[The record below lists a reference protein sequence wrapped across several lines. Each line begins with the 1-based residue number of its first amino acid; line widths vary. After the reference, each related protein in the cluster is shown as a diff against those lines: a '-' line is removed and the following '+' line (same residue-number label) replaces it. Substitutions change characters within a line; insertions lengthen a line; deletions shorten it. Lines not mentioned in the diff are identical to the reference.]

1 MSPNCCQNSPL
12 NILKHGQHCKTDIW
26 GRNSRCSPHGLSQS
40 LKTYSTQTQMF
51 LPTCGYD
58 CEGWCYEH
66 MHMHHSSTTLSLDKA
81 ESSIFWKPT
90 NWQLKISFGVWAG
103 HWLIGQHEE
112 LPAALHCVTAQSVAT
127 PWRVPSI
134 CMKVD
139 CHSCAALP
147 CGVTL
152 PASHCLCILL
162 FTFLFFSLSH
172 CNFPPFPPVFQQC
185 LSQGRYFAAKTVIS
199 DLSEL

>member
-1 MSPNCCQNSPL
+1 
-12 NILKHGQHCKTDIW
+12 
-26 GRNSRCSPHGLSQS
+26 
-40 LKTYSTQTQMF
+40 MF
-51 LPTCGYD
+51 LPTCDYD

-66 MHMHHSSTTLSLDKA
+66 MHMHHSTTTRPALGLWMKLKA
-81 ESSIFWKPT
+81 ASPGEPT
-90 NWQLKISFGVWAG
+90 NWQLNRSFGVWAG
-103 HWLIGQHEE
+103 HWLIGQHEG

-152 PASHCLCILL
+152 PAFHCLCILL
-162 FTFLFFSLSH
+162 FTFLFSSLSH
-172 CNFPPFPPVFQQC
+172 CNFPPFATLFPPVSLQC

-199 DLSEL
+199 DFSEL